1 MMANDLTAALRKIAQ
16 ENWSSSS
23 HPILLAS
30 LPKRLEVI
38 IGSDYR
44 SLLADQSLK
53 SFIRATEATG
63 KYRLVQHPTQSA
75 KVGLLPAEAVYE
87 FPGDSGHLV
96 ARVDVSPKDVEG
108 FVRVLD
114 SLTTEELRHV
124 TLPAT
129 LVVRI
134 LSIR

>member
-1 MMANDLTAALRKIAQ
+1 MMADDLTAALRKIAQ
-16 ENWSSSS
+16 ENWSSSA

-30 LPKRLEVI
+30 LPKRLEDIV
-38 IGSDYR
+38 GSEYR

-87 FPGDSGHLV
+87 FPDDSGHLA
-96 ARVDVSPKDVEG
+96 ARANLSQRDVEG

-114 SLTTEELRHV
+114 SLTADELRHV